1 MSAWVLALFSLIP
14 HSDLA
19 VYLTTDAHQPSAPL
33 EIMKRELS
41 GMMQAAGYRVIYSD
55 PRRPDAEARFSTLI
69 VLELRGDCS
78 LPSGSYRMERSV
90 ASGISLA
97 ETSVS
102 EGVVMPFSYINCA
115 NLTRM
120 VGPLLGDEPNSL
132 REYSYG
138 RAMARVAAHE
148 LYHVM
153 VGSRDHG
160 HEGVAK
166 ASFSPA
172 DLLDERFDFDHGALA
187 QLRQKAAEA
196 SQTSSTAP
204 GPSR

>member
-41 GMMQAAGYRVIYSD
+41 GMMQAAGYRVVYSD
-55 PRRPDAEARFSTLI
+55 PRRPDAEGRFSTLV
-69 VLELRGDCS
+69 VLELHGDCG

-102 EGVVMPFSYINCA
+102 KGVVMPFSYINCA
-115 NLTRM
+115 SLTRM
-120 VGPLLGDEPNSL
+120 VGPLLSDEPSYQ
-132 REYSYG
+132 RDYFYG

-153 VGSRDHG
+153 MGSRDHG
-160 HEGVAK
+160 HDGVAK
-166 ASFSPA
+166 PSFSVA
-172 DLLDERFDFDHGALA
+172 DLLDDRFNFDHGAIA
-187 QLRQKAAEA
+187 QLRQKASES
-196 SQTSSTAP
+196 SQPSSPAP
-204 GPSR
+204 LPAR